1 LDEVLQKGEEDKA
14 QELLSI
20 FESNIIDMN
29 KVVSSS
35 MNAQQKILDEKQQKR
50 IPQLVFQKFHS
61 SLRDL
66 NEERTDIVGEMVEI
80 QDTLTESIR
89 EVEKKL
95 QLFVTDKE
103 KNSSL
108 FQICGITTPMKQKEI
123 SKLAKKRLTE
133 LKKKRIQLEKD
144 VANKKIQ
151 LEENA
156 VQLKELQLHKK
167 VLLKE
172 LKNQM
177 SANSGAG
184 SAAVETP
191 VPEEFEE

>member
-1 LDEVLQKGEEDKA
+1 LDEVLQGIEEDKA
-14 QELLSI
+14 QEMLGI
-20 FESNIIDMN
+20 FENNIIDMN
-29 KVVSSS
+29 KVVTTS
-35 MNAQQKILDEKQQKR
+35 MNAQQKLLDEYQQKR
-50 IPQLVFQKFHS
+50 IPQLVFEKFHS
-61 SLRDL
+61 SIRDL
-66 NEERTDIVGEMVEI
+66 NEERTEIVGEMIEV
-80 QDTLTESIR
+80 QDSLAESIR
-89 EVEKKL
+89 EVERKL

-108 FQICGITTPMKQKEI
+108 YQICGITTPMKQKEI

-144 VANKKIQ
+144 VANKKVQ
-151 LEENA
+151 LDENS

-177 SANSGAG
+177 AANANDS
-184 SAAVETP
+184 SSVVETP
-191 VPEEFEE
+191 TPEDFE